1 MDSEFS
7 QRDRIRMGLSP
18 DEPMVK
24 EQAQSPAAKARVDLH
39 KGPPEGFRPRLIQAV
54 ASAGG
59 GVGVIAVAMAFIMNG
74 AWSFLSVVAFA
85 ISMFALKMVNE
96 DLLTYGE
103 DLQEP
108 YATELR
114 TARTWAIGSLGVI
127 GGLLLLLVL
136 AMIVRILLFQMFGTP
151 AGV

>member
-24 EQAQSPAAKARVDLH
+24 EQAQSPATRSRADLH
-39 KGPPEGFRPRLIQAV
+39 VGPPEGFRPRLIQAV

-74 AWSFLSVVAFA
+74 AWAFLSVIAFA
-85 ISMFALKMVNE
+85 LSMVALKMANE
-96 DLLTYGE
+96 DLQTYGE
-103 DLQEP
+103 GLQEP

-114 TARTWAIGSLGVI
+114 GARTWAIGSLAVI
-127 GGLLLLLVL
+127 GALLLLLVL
-136 AMIVRILLFQMFGTP
+136 AMMGRIIYFQMFGTP
-151 AGV
+151 AGA

>member
-24 EQAQSPAAKARVDLH
+24 EEAQSPAARARADLH
-39 KGPPEGFRPRLIQAV
+39 EGPPEGFRPRLIQAV

-59 GVGVIAVAMAFIMNG
+59 GVGVIAVAMAFLMNG
-74 AWSFLSVVAFA
+74 AWAFLTVIAFCLS
-85 ISMFALKMVNE
+85 IFALKMAND
-96 DLLTYGE
+96 DLQVYG
-103 DLQEP
+103 DALQEP

-114 TARTWAIGSLGVI
+114 TARMWAIGSLAII
-127 GGLLLLLVL
+127 GALLLLLVL
-136 AMIVRILLFQMFGTP
+136 AMIGRIMFFQFFGTP